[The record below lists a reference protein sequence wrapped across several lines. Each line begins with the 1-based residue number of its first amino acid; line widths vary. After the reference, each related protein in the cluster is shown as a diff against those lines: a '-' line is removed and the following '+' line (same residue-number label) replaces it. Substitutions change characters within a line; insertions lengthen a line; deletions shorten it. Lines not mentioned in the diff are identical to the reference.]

1 MFNIQLSSKYYSC
14 FVFAIDHHG
23 LGALPRCAS
32 LKQSRSP
39 SIIRPNDDRT
49 VLQWPPSSSATAM
62 MTALSTTT
70 LGTSTTTHYS
80 ILNIPY
86 PPPHR
91 LLKPD
96 VKLAYHRALLK
107 HHPDKSRTAS
117 SNPAKT
123 PTTSI
128 AFRTNGAS
136 TGTNS
141 NSQYMTDRETTTTSS
156 ITTITTE
163 ASNPAGTAKVSPPLP
178 HAPQLRYT
186 IDQITTAYKV
196 LSDPVARAE
205 YDRSLRLLGING
217 DRHGHGH
224 GDDEGTPFRTS
235 MEVFDLDDMQMAD
248 GTFGPDFGT
257 NSDDNGSGGT
267 WYHSC
272 RCGEE
277 KGFVVLEEELERE
290 AERGEVVV
298 GCRGCS
304 LWATVVFAVDE
315 SGEEEMENDRIS

>member
-1 MFNIQLSSKYYSC
+1 
-14 FVFAIDHHG
+14 
-23 LGALPRCAS
+23 
-32 LKQSRSP
+32 
-39 SIIRPNDDRT
+39 
-49 VLQWPPSSSATAM
+49 
-62 MTALSTTT
+62 MTTLSTTP

-107 HHPDKSRTAS
+107 HHPDKSHTAS

-123 PTTSI
+123 PTASI
-128 AFRTNGAS
+128 AFKTNGPS
-136 TGTNS
+136 TGSNS
-141 NSQYMTDRETTTTSS
+141 NSQDDSDRETTSTSS
-156 ITTITTE
+156 ITTET
-163 ASNPAGTAKVSPPLP
+163 SNPAGTSKVSPPLP
-178 HAPQLRYT
+178 RASQLRYT
-186 IDQITTAYKV
+186 IDQITMAYKV
-196 LSDPVARAE
+196 LSDPLARAQ

-217 DRHGHGH
+217 NRHGNGH
-224 GDDEGTPFRTS
+224 GNDEGTPFRTG

-248 GTFGPDFGT
+248 SAFSPDSST
-257 NSDDNGSGGT
+257 NSDENSNGGT

-277 KGFVVLEEELERE
+277 RGFVVLEEELERE

-304 LWATVVFAVDE
+304 LWAKVMFAVDE
-315 SGEEEMENDRIS
+315 GGEEEMENDRIS

>member
-1 MFNIQLSSKYYSC
+1 
-14 FVFAIDHHG
+14 
-23 LGALPRCAS
+23 
-32 LKQSRSP
+32 
-39 SIIRPNDDRT
+39 
-49 VLQWPPSSSATAM
+49 
-62 MTALSTTT
+62 MTALSTTA
-70 LGTSTTTHYS
+70 LGISTTTTHYS

-141 NSQYMTDRETTTTSS
+141 NSRYTTNRETTSTSS
-156 ITTITTE
+156 ITTE
-163 ASNPAGTAKVSPPLP
+163 ASNPAGTAKVSPPPP
-178 HAPQLRYT
+178 HAPQLSYT

-217 DRHGHGH
+217 NRHGHGHGH
-224 GDDEGTPFRTS
+224 GDDEGTPFRTG
-235 MEVFDLDDMQMAD
+235 MEVFDLDDMQMARAA
-248 GTFGPDFGT
+248 FGSDSGT
-257 NSDDNGSGGT
+257 NSDNNGSGGT

-304 LWATVVFAVDE
+304 LWAKVVFAVDE
-315 SGEEEMENDRIS
+315 GGEEEMENDRIS